1 MAQSKLVTGKF
12 EDEKTNRPLDELEVT
27 IVNRATKKQFT
38 VETDEEGVFKFNNI
52 PFGKCE
58 LVITDKDYNKKSFPF
73 ELTEIHKDNFTF
85 NMEQAFTASLK
96 VSWMFNWGDKEAKN
110 AKGKTYIKEHYWS
123 HFTGKILL
131 GLYGLCLLLILFYSI
146 LQLSLAVAYVRKRKG
161 KYIYN
166 PFSFNGR
173 IDRKDFILSFIIFL
187 ILSSSINYISTY
199 LININYIVL
208 VLINLLPTYYLIAQS
223 AKRCH
228 DLNQSGWF
236 QLIPFYSIYLL
247 VAKGNQNDNKYGLS
261 IYLDTNDISKSPIFD
276 PATTPKVT
284 VQLPMFNEL
293 YVADRIIETIA
304 AFDYPSDKLQIQVL
318 DDSTDETK
326 DVIAKK
332 VAEVA
337 ARGINIQHIHRV
349 DRTGYK
355 AGALDAAMDR
365 VEGEFICIF
374 DADFVPEPDFLQR
387 VMPYFQ
393 NDKIGVVQTRWGHIN
408 KDYSVL
414 TELQAFGLNGHFA
427 IEQGGRN
434 AAGHYINFNGTGGVW
449 RKKCIEDAGGWEHDT
464 LTEDLDLSYRAQMKG
479 WKFQYLEDVIAPA
492 ELPITMSALKSQQ
505 HRWMKGGAECFI
517 KMRRRLLTTKG
528 VHFADRVH
536 GLAHLFNSSVFIF
549 ILILSLLSLPIL
561 HIKDSFSDLNYIL
574 QYMALFIVS
583 TVFLMF
589 YYWNAY
595 RDKTANTFT
604 SFFRFVG
611 RFFQF
616 LIVSMGLSLSNSVA
630 VLEGYFGIKSS
641 FVRTPKFNVAK
652 KGEFTGNKYD
662 KKSLSII
669 NIGEGVLMVVFG
681 FTAVN
686 RAIYGD
692 LGMVPF
698 HLMLAIGYGLV
709 FFYTIKEVRES
720 R

>member
-1 MAQSKLVTGKF
+1 MLRLSVILLVTAIFSFNSFAQTKLVKGKFVDQRTKRPIAEMELSIRNKQTGKTVVTETNDEGIF
-12 EDEKTNRPLDELEVT
+12 E
-27 IVNRATKKQFT
+27 
-38 VETDEEGVFKFNNI
+38 FKNV
-52 PFGKCE
+52 PFGKSE
-58 LVITDKDYNKKSFPF
+58 LIITDKDYTKQTYPL
-73 ELTEIHKDNFTF
+73 ELLADVHADNYTY
-85 NMEQAFTASLK
+85 NMEDPFTASLK
-96 VSWMFNWGDKEAKN
+96 VSWMFNWGDRKVKDYSGKE
-110 AKGKTYIKEHYWS
+110 IVKEHYWS
-123 HFTGKILL
+123 HFSGKIILVI
-131 GLYGLCLLLILFYSI
+131 YGLCLFLIFIYSV
-146 LQLSLAVAYVRKRKG
+146 LQLSLAIAYIRNRKNVARRKT
-161 KYIYN
+161 
-166 PFSFNGR
+166 P
-173 IDRKDFILSFIIFL
+173 D
-187 ILSSSINYISTY
+187 
-199 LININYIVL
+199 
-208 VLINLLPTYYLIAQS
+208 
-223 AKRCH
+223 
-228 DLNQSGWF
+228 
-236 QLIPFYSIYLL
+236 
-247 VAKGNQNDNKYGLS
+247 
-261 IYLDTNDISKSPIFD
+261 FD
-276 PATTPKVT
+276 PSTAPMVT

-293 YVADRIIETIA
+293 YVAERIIETCA
-304 AFDYPSDKLQIQVL
+304 AFDYPKEKLQIQVL

-337 ARGINIQHIHRV
+337 ARGINIQHVHRV

-355 AGALDAAMDR
+355 AGALDAAMDQ
-365 VEGEFICIF
+365 VQGEFIAIF
-374 DADFVPEPDFLQR
+374 DADFVPEPDFLKKT
-387 VMPYFQ
+387 MPYFQ
-393 NDKIGVVQTRWGHIN
+393 NEKIGVVQTRWGHIN
-408 KDYSVL
+408 KDYSLL

-434 AAGHYINFNGTGGVW
+434 AAGHFINFNGTGGVW
-449 RKKCIEDAGGWEHDT
+449 RKQCIEDAGGWEHDT

-479 WKFQYLEDVIAPA
+479 WKFQYLEEVVAPA

-517 KMRRRLLTTKG
+517 KMWKRLLTAKN
-528 VHFADRVH
+528 VRFSDRVH
-536 GLAHLFNSSVFIF
+536 GMSHLFNSSVFIF
-549 ILILSLLSLPIL
+549 ILTVSILSLPVL
-561 HIKDSFSDLNYIL
+561 HIKDSFSDLNRVL
-574 QYMALFIVS
+574 QFMAIFIIS
-583 TVFLMF
+583 TVFLMV

-595 RDKTANTFT
+595 RDKTANTIG
-604 SFFRFVG
+604 SFFRFIG

-616 LIVSMGLSLSNSVA
+616 LIVSMGLSLSNTVA

-652 KGEFTGNKYD
+652 KGEFKGNKYD

-669 NIGEGVLMVVFG
+669 NIGEGILMVVFG